1 MIEHLFP
8 LHALKIMAFAFVALV
23 LAILSCL
30 GLLWATKRGSDKR
43 PWKAAILVCVV
54 VFLSVLV
61 SGCAEPINP
70 VKYQTVEVLV
80 TRPCFAGRAPPS
92 AAAQLTEPVC
102 AGSDAECVRAA
113 KADILEL
120 QREARE
126 FRNLFK
132 ECSK

>member
-1 MIEHLFP
+1 MIDQLF
-8 LHALKIMAFAFVALV
+8 LLMTIKLVVIFIVLVALIIMAVWYDRTGGEWKYQCVIV
-23 LAILSCL
+23 LA
-30 GLLWATKRGSDKR
+30 
-43 PWKAAILVCVV
+43 
-54 VFLSVLV
+54 VLNTLMALT
-61 SGCAEPINP
+61 GCDAPINP

-80 TRPCFAGRAPPS
+80 TRPCFSGRTPPAP
-92 AAAQLTEPVC
+92 AAQLTEPVC

-132 ECSK
+132 ECSR

>member
-1 MIEHLFP
+1 MIKIVLLLLILVLF
-8 LHALKIMAFAFVALV
+8 ALAAVALSRAQRRGEPATGWLRAVSGLIV
-23 LAILSCL
+23 LF
-30 GLLWATKRGSDKR
+30 
-43 PWKAAILVCVV
+43 VV
-54 VFLSVLV
+54 VALL
-61 SGCAEPINP
+61 GCTDTINP

-80 TRPCFAGRAPPS
+80 TRPCFAGRTPP
-92 AAAQLTEPVC
+92 AIAAQLTEPVC